1 MPNSP
6 NKKQPI
12 YIVES
17 PESVRRVTAE
27 GGHSL
32 LGGVA
37 VKSVEAPSDHAVAP
51 TLSDIHNHS
60 LIFRSTLARGG
71 KDVIV
76 NVGLDNRDL
85 VGLRPAKTFIDLAAH
100 AVLVPI
106 AVLGYAGL
114 ACGRFHFRD
123 INKPW

>member
-1 MPNSP
+1 MPNSS

-27 GGHSL
+27 GGRSL
-32 LGGVA
+32 LDGVA
-37 VKSVEAPSDHAVAP
+37 VKSVGVPSDHAVAP
-51 TLSDIHNHS
+51 TLSNIRNHS

-76 NVGLDNRDL
+76 NVGLDNGDL
-85 VGLRPAKTFIDLAAH
+85 VGLRPAKTFMDLAAH
-100 AVLVPI
+100 AVLAPI
-106 AVLGYAGL
+106 AVLGYAGVDY
-114 ACGRFHFRD
+114 GRLHFRD
-123 INKPW
+123 SKKLW